1 MTARDGSATAGTAA
15 GDDSTAA
22 GDDGAASG
30 TAADAAPIRRRID
43 AERNRRRLLTVAR
56 AALEDSGETSMQA
69 IAKAAGV
76 GQGTLYRH
84 FPTREALLLEVYAA
98 DFERLI
104 DAAGTLLREHRPAKA
119 LRLWLDE
126 LSVFGRKKH
135 ALADVLDSATRADL
149 HTAQYDRII
158 AAIAAILDAGQAAG
172 ELREDIRPDEL
183 LPLVSFLWQLDTRH
197 DPRISH
203 LLDLVT
209 DGILAKARRAAR

>member
-1 MTARDGSATAGTAA
+1 MSASPNEGTAPA
-15 GDDSTAA
+15 
-22 GDDGAASG
+22 
-30 TAADAAPIRRRID
+30 RRRTD
-43 AERNRRRLLTVAR
+43 AERNRQRLLEAAR
-56 AALEDSGETSMQA
+56 TALEASGETSMQS
-69 IAKAAGV
+69 IARAAGV

-84 FPTREALLLEVYAA
+84 FPTREMLLLEVYAG
-98 DFERLI
+98 DFERLL
-104 DAAGTLLREHRPAKA
+104 DTAGTLLAAHRPARA

-126 LSVFGRKKH
+126 LAVFGREKH

-158 AAIAAILDAGQAAG
+158 AAIAAILDAGKAAG

-197 DPRISH
+197 DPRIPR

-209 DGILAKARRAAR
+209 DAISRPSPEH

>member
-1 MTARDGSATAGTAA
+1 MSVSPNDGSVTAR
-15 GDDSTAA
+15 
-22 GDDGAASG
+22 
-30 TAADAAPIRRRID
+30 RRTD
-43 AERNRRRLLTVAR
+43 AERNRRRLLEVAR

-98 DFERLI
+98 DFDRLLG
-104 DAAGTLLREHRPAKA
+104 ATETLLRAHRPARA

-126 LSVFGRKKH
+126 LAVFGRKKH

-158 AAIAAILDAGQAAG
+158 VAIATLLDAGKSAG

-197 DPRISH
+197 DPRIPH

-209 DGILAKARRAAR
+209 DGISSKPRREGKKVDSSAHPGVQN

>member
-1 MTARDGSATAGTAA
+1 MSASPNEGTAPA
-15 GDDSTAA
+15 
-22 GDDGAASG
+22 
-30 TAADAAPIRRRID
+30 RRRTD
-43 AERNRRRLLTVAR
+43 AERNRQRLLEAAR
-56 AALEDSGETSMQA
+56 TALEASGETSMQS
-69 IAKAAGV
+69 IARAAGV

-84 FPTREALLLEVYAA
+84 FPTREMLLLEVYAG
-98 DFERLI
+98 DFERLL
-104 DAAGTLLREHRPAKA
+104 DTAGTLLAAHRPARA

-126 LSVFGRKKH
+126 LAVLGREKH

-158 AAIAAILDAGQAAG
+158 AVIAAILDAGKAAG

-197 DPRISH
+197 DPRIPH

-209 DGILAKARRAAR
+209 DAISRPGLEH